1 MDNLTVAAVTAGLV
15 VVFSEPIE
23 GSPINDAIRSVYL
36 HKDLTLSQWLL
47 VSERYFVRFCYY

>member
-15 VVFSEPIE
+15 VVFSVPIE

-36 HKDLTLSQWLL
+36 HEDLTLSQWLL
-47 VSERYFVRFCYY
+47 VSERYFVRFCY